1 MKKVFI
7 LMLALIMTLGL
18 VGCSCD
24 HELVVD
30 SRIEPTCLE
39 EGLTE
44 GTHCSLCNEVLTK
57 QATIPALGH
66 EVVTDDAVEA
76 TLLYEGKTAGKHC
89 SRCDEILEAQESIP
103 AIDSTVYGRSARYSI
118 ENGEDKG
125 RGAYYCQ
132 LLPIE
137 GVNGTLWATIGANS
151 VEQITILTDENAF
164 GTKSSF
170 ALLFTPGAEEC
181 TFVRTVDGMIQS
193 VGQGTINFV
202 EFTGEF
208 HGSTAE
214 NSSEKFSVD
223 GITMTSFEDNS
234 METNLA
240 TRNYQKANIDKVKE
254 CINFLASMLD
264 EDFNVVASD
273 LGFVNLK

>member
-1 MKKVFI
+1 MKKVI
-7 LMLALIMTLGL
+7 ALILALIMVLGV

-103 AIDSTVYGRSARYSI
+103 AIDSTVYGRIARYSI

-151 VEQITILTDENAF
+151 VEQITILTDEN
-164 GTKSSF
+164 GWTKSSF

-181 TFVRTVDGMIQS
+181 TFVRTVDGGRIKS

-208 HGSTAE
+208 HGSTVE
-214 NSSEKFSVD
+214 NSSEEFSVD

-234 METNLA
+234 TEPNLA
-240 TRNYQKANIDKVKE
+240 PRTYQKANIAKVKE